1 MWVRGLKRRQ
11 LLRYVRR
18 PAVVPRVGAWI
29 ETNIALTKTNGI
41 SATVVPRVGAW
52 IETNLQT
59 LLLQSAWVVPRVGA
73 WIETS
78 VTSSFIASKT
88 VVPRVGAW
96 IETRRFRRII
106 PDVMVVPR
114 VGAWIETMLPGN
126 NTTFT
131 MWSYP
136 VWVRGLK
143 QRFYFW

>member
-1 MWVRGLKRRQ
+1 M
-11 LLRYVRR
+11 
-18 PAVVPRVGAWI
+18 
-29 ETNIALTKTNGI
+29 
-41 SATVVPRVGAW
+41 
-52 IETNLQT
+52 
-59 LLLQSAWVVPRVGA
+59 
-73 WIETS
+73 
-78 VTSSFIASKT
+78 

-143 QRFYFW
+143 LPMMSIDLSAPEVVPRVGAWIET